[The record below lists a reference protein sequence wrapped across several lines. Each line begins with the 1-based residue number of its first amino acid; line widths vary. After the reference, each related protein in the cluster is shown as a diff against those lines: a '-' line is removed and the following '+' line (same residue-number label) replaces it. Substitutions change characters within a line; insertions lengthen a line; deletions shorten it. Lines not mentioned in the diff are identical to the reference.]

1 MSAPPE
7 VDRRMLE
14 ALVEHWL
21 PEANG
26 RRLLL
31 VHGRYADGGDREF
44 GIRTKECRC
53 RVHVAD
59 RHSLL
64 GVLEAWQDHQREH
77 GSETD
82 TADTLLVVTTGVED
96 HQFGWDLLAY
106 AVQRRVLSVDRAQ
119 IIAQRFGARDVDP
132 RIRREHWLVDALLD
146 AEPVEGWPRTGSVL
160 TRDRAIHALIGV
172 RLGRAALGED
182 AVDIGTLLDFSLD
195 VAGTTRFA
203 ALPAAERDGLTDWL
217 THTVGD
223 AAGLLLRLAA
233 EGRAADAMPL
243 GIVGTAAVGENASP
257 AAALAFGGLLG
268 GVRPEQLGAFTEAV
282 EGALERWVSEAESGG
297 RNSAGAREKVLAVT
311 RRAEELA
318 ATAGLTAE
326 LAGNRFLPS
335 AFTARL
341 HDFATA
347 LTAALDGTGKLD
359 AAEDALGALRTHHLA
374 RLAGERMR
382 AVDMAVRLARW
393 LEHPAPEPTSVADAI
408 RRYSTEWAWV
418 DRALT
423 TLWAGDPAGDP
434 VLGRAYQAVFRAVRE
449 RRAALDETFAAHLPS
464 WTRHASIDD
473 PGGCLLIERVLHE
486 VVVPLARQKAP
497 VIVVLDGM
505 SGAVAADLAEQLT
518 QRTWLEASPKARRIA
533 AVSAVPSVT
542 RASRPSLLTGTLTA
556 GDQTVEKDGFAAFW
570 KRPGG
575 SGLLF
580 HKADIAGDAGHRLSD
595 QLLTALSDESNV
607 VGVVLNTIDAALDH
621 GREGD
626 RTGWQPG
633 DITYLPELLDAARN
647 YGRPVVLVSD
657 HGHVLDRPDGT
668 KVPVDDVESAR
679 WRVGEPGE
687 GELALS
693 GPRVLLGGGSVV
705 VPWREDIRYTNR
717 KAGYHGGVALA
728 ELAVPVLVLLPALNT
743 LPDGWELL
751 PADRV
756 APTWWQRRAEQPSPP
771 QAQPKPAEP
780 SATAAPPARRA
791 RKEQPDALPLFGVDD
806 QKARDADG
814 DRAEQPSLG
823 QRVVDSEV
831 YAGQRAFVPKAPD
844 RRVVAAIVDALVE
857 AGNRLP
863 LNTVA
868 ELAGRKSRGPEF
880 FATILQ
886 RLLNVDGYPVLSV
899 DGGQWL
905 SLDTDTLCLQFGLT
919 RD

>member
-7 VDRRMLE
+7 IDRRMIE

-21 PEANG
+21 PKANG

-31 VHGRYADGGDREF
+31 VHGRYGDGGDREF

-64 GVLEAWQDHQREH
+64 GVLEAWQEHQREH
-77 GSETD
+77 GSKP
-82 TADTLLVVTTGVED
+82 DTLLVVTTGVED

-132 RIRREHWLVDALLD
+132 RIRQEPWLIDALLD

-217 THTVGD
+217 AHTVGD

-243 GIVGTAAVGENASP
+243 GVVGTAAVGANASP

-268 GVRPEQLGAFTEAV
+268 GVRPEQLDAFTEAV

-297 RNSAGAREKVLAVT
+297 RHSTGAREKVFAVV
-311 RRAEELA
+311 RRADELA

-326 LAGNRFLPS
+326 LVGNRFLPS
-335 AFTARL
+335 AFTTRL
-341 HDFATA
+341 HDLATA
-347 LTAALDGTGKLD
+347 LTAAVAGTGELT
-359 AAEDALGALRTHHLA
+359 AVEDALGALRVHHLA

-393 LEHPAPEPTSVADAI
+393 LAHPAPELTSVADAI
-408 RRYSTEWAWV
+408 RRYSTEWAWA
-418 DRALT
+418 DRAST
-423 TLWAGDPAGDP
+423 TVWAGDPAGDP
-434 VLGRAYQAVFRAVRE
+434 VLGRAYHTVFRAVRK
-449 RRAALDETFAAHLPS
+449 RRAALDETFAAHLVT
-464 WTRHASIDD
+464 WTRYASVDD
-473 PGGCLLIERVLHE
+473 TGGCLLIERVLDE
-486 VVVPLARQKAP
+486 VAVPLAGEKAP

-518 QRTWLEASPKARRIA
+518 ERTWFEASPKAHRIA
-533 AVSAVPSVT
+533 AVSALPSVT
-542 RASRPSLLTGTLTA
+542 RASRPSLLTGSLTA

-570 KRPGG
+570 KRRGG
-575 SGLLF
+575 HRFGQLF

-595 QLLTALSDESNV
+595 QLLEALSDESGV
-607 VGVVLNTIDAALDH
+607 VAVVLNTIDAALDH

-626 RTGWQPG
+626 RTGWRPG

-657 HGHVLDRPDGT
+657 HGHVLDRADST

-679 WRVGEPGE
+679 WRVGEPEE
-687 GELALS
+687 GEIALS
-693 GPRVLLGGGSVV
+693 GPRVLLGGGTVV
-705 VPWREDIRYTNR
+705 VPWREDIRYTSR
-717 KAGYHGGVALA
+717 KAGYHGGAALA
-728 ELAVPVLVLLPALNT
+728 ELAVPVLVLLPSLDV
-743 LPDGWELL
+743 LPSGWELL
-751 PADRV
+751 PTERV
-756 APTWWQRRAEQPSPP
+756 APTWWQRHVEEPISPEAQQARAGQAASAARRVGKQRPDELSLFAVDGQDVRDTVGSPAEQ
-771 QAQPKPAEP
+771 
-780 SATAAPPARRA
+780 
-791 RKEQPDALPLFGVDD
+791 L
-806 QKARDADG
+806 
-814 DRAEQPSLG
+814 SLG
-823 QRVVDSEV
+823 ERIVAGEV

-844 RRVVAAIVDALVE
+844 RKVVAAVVDALVE

-868 ELAGRKSRGPEF
+868 ELAGRKGRGPTI

-899 DGGQWL
+899 EGGQWL
-905 SLDTDTLCLQFGLT
+905 TLDVDTLCLQFGLA